1 MCDHVHVGCLSRVL
15 LISHHLSFC
24 LTLFSFLVF
33 AALPFSV
40 SLPFAFVH
48 PFPLSL
54 PLILSFSKLRVFMV
68 FEGSCV
74 LGVYL

>member
-1 MCDHVHVGCLSRVL
+1 MSFLEFFLSVTICLSVL
-15 LISHHLSFC
+15 PS
-24 LTLFSFLVF
+24 FSFLVF
-33 AALPFSV
+33 PALPSSA

-48 PFPLSL
+48 PFSLSL

-74 LGVYL
+74 LGVHL